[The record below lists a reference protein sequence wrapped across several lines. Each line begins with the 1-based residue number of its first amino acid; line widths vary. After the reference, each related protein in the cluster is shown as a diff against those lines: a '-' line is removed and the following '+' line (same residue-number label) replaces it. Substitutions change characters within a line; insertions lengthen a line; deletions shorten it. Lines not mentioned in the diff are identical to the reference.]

1 VKGNRTELWGRI
13 VGPAELRSTPSGI
26 AVLRIAVD
34 CGADGDQLVLTAV
47 ITGGRAREASK
58 LLKPGL
64 QVRVAGQMRSTAR
77 GKATVERPRIE
88 LVAETFELLESP
100 VERDD

>member
-1 VKGNRTELWGRI
+1 
-13 VGPAELRSTPSGI
+13 
-26 AVLRIAVD
+26 VD